1 MLKQIKIENFKGI
14 KNGKVLDLKKVNV
27 FIGKNN
33 SGKSCVLEALC
44 LVRCA
49 FNEMLLGEPL
59 LRLLLCRRG
68 IERSTY
74 VLRNFWYGYKTD
86 EPILFNLE
94 FIEGEKLNVKV
105 NYSDDRH
112 LDISLEDPSGK
123 VRRSTNSYFCEKRL
137 NISGGSG
144 IIEESFLPHFAQEY
158 SKIYHYLSN
167 LTLMDDYIARKLE
180 KLETNVFN
188 QIFEPRLDRKVINKL
203 NEVYEVNA
211 EGLTYIPISPT
222 TTGTFRLAVTTP
234 KQSLHI
240 DELGDGAKY
249 ATSIFSMALLLENT
263 ALLIEE
269 IESHQHPDAIRKFL
283 PSLLSIAQERNIQLF
298 ITTHSLEVI
307 QTLSELKEKFE
318 IGFFHTT
325 RSIEGELATRFLT
338 SIDAKLLL
346 DLGVDVRTLE
356 AYKKFI
362 VVEGKEDATFIHQLQ
377 QKYGQELEKGAIIV
391 KAWNKD
397 QVKHTIT
404 ALAST
409 GKEIIAVLDYNK
421 DEKSKI
427 LNSIANS
434 LRNRYEVMQEDNV
447 FRVKGTN
454 SSIKVLL
461 LGLPYDEMLQ
471 NIGITS
477 HEMEDHCLKLLEVD
491 ENLKKWAGLSLKELA
506 ENVKKAKIE
515 ERDKSSTLL
524 KQLAVLK
531 GRIYEDIIGYIIQN
545 ASEDSL
551 EKVITEDMK
560 DILFN

>member
-1 MLKQIKIENFKGI
+1 MLKRIKIENFKGI
-14 KNGKVLDLKKVNV
+14 KNGEVLNLKKVNV

-49 FNEMLLGEPL
+49 FNEMLLSEYF

-68 IERSTY
+68 VERSTY
-74 VLRNFWYGYKTD
+74 VLRNFWYGYKT
-86 EPILFNLE
+86 EKPILLNLE

-105 NYSDDRH
+105 DYLSNER
-112 LDISLEDPSGK
+112 LKIFLEDPLGK
-123 VRRSTNSYFCEKRL
+123 VRRHSNSYFCEKIL
-137 NISGGSG
+137 YLFGQGELVGG
-144 IIEESFLPHFAQEY
+144 ENFLPDFAREY
-158 SKIYHYLSN
+158 PNIHHYLSN

-180 KLETNVFN
+180 ELERNVFN
-188 QIFEPRLDRKVINKL
+188 RMLEPRLDKKVANKL
-203 NEVYEVNA
+203 SEIYEVDA
-211 EGLTYIPISPT
+211 EGLTYIPIPQT
-222 TTGTFRLAVTTP
+222 TNVVRLAAATP
-234 KQSLHI
+234 KQSLYI
-240 DELGDGAKY
+240 DDLGDGAKY
-249 ATSIFSMALLLENT
+249 MTSIFSMALLLENT

-283 PSLLSIAQERNIQLF
+283 LSLLSIAQERNIQLF

-325 RSIEGELATRFLT
+325 RSVEGELTTRFLT
-338 SIDAKLLL
+338 SIDTKLLL
-346 DLGVDVRTLE
+346 DLGVDIRTLE

-362 VVEGKEDATFIHQLQ
+362 IVEGKEDEIFIHQLQ
-377 QKYGQELEKGAIIV
+377 QKYGQELEKGATIL
-391 KAWNKD
+391 KAWSKD
-397 QVKHTIT
+397 QVKGAIVT
-404 ALAST
+404 LAST

-421 DEKSKI
+421 DEKSNI
-427 LNSIANS
+427 LNSIENS
-434 LRNRYEVMQEDNV
+434 LRNRYEVTQEGNV
-447 FRVKGTN
+447 FKVKETN

-461 LGLPYDEMLQ
+461 LGLPYDETLR
-471 NIGITS
+471 NIDITF

-515 ERDKSSTLL
+515 GRNKSSTLL
-524 KQLAVLK
+524 KQLAALK
-531 GRIYEDIIGYIIQN
+531 GRTYEDIICYIIQN
-545 ASEDSL
+545 ASKDSL

-560 DILFN
+560 DILP